1 MNKFGD
7 LTKFRHHVHP
17 MANFCQICHCRC
29 CMHFGKLWNIHV
41 TSMTFTLT
49 SWPVSLQE
57 KRALIMFEFGK
68 LIFSIFLESSV
79 ESPRA
84 LVSNQKA
91 TLHL

>member
-1 MNKFGD
+1 
-7 LTKFRHHVHP
+7 
-17 MANFCQICHCRC
+17 
-29 CMHFGKLWNIHV
+29 
-41 TSMTFTLT
+41 MTFTLT

-91 TLHL
+91 TLHLWCFILMEQTNTMALSLYLQQTVSNDNQLYVLMLT